1 MAQLSISGYKSA
13 QAYWP
18 DVFASVESA
27 RKLQV
32 LEALARVR
40 PVLIRGYEAMIMVR
54 PCHHLQPGPWLPRL
68 MHLPEMAL

>member
-18 DVFASVESA
+18 GVFASVNSA
-27 RKLQV
+27 RKLQI

-54 PCHHLQPGPWLPRL
+54 
-68 MHLPEMAL
+68 

>member
-18 DVFASVESA
+18 GVFASVDSA
-27 RKLQV
+27 RKLKV

-40 PVLIRGYEAMIMVR
+40 PVLIRGYEAMIVVR
-54 PCHHLQPGPWLPRL
+54 PWHYL
-68 MHLPEMAL
+68 